1 MATYRPDII
10 QELQDLGL
18 TSYEA
23 RCYVSLA
30 AMGPSDPRKVADD
43 ADIPHASAYT
53 ALRGLTSKG
62 WADQVVKKPATYRAK
77 KPSNIKVMISSRV
90 EDTFGELEKIYR
102 HPEPAEEA
110 ELVYTLRGYDNVM
123 GKIYGLLRGA
133 KESVVLVAPSMGL
146 GDPMMLDLLEE
157 ALSRGV
163 KVRALGDEDAVALLP
178 SGAEIRTGNL
188 VAVDLLVDDK
198 VALIGL
204 PDYSA
209 CGWIDSPAVANHFKQ
224 FLELLWN
231 TSSPP

>member
-1 MATYRPDII
+1 MATHRPDII

-23 RCYVSLA
+23 RCYVSLVA
-30 AMGPSDPRKVADD
+30 FGPSDPSKVAEDS
-43 ADIPHASAYT
+43 DIPKPSAYT
-53 ALRGLTSKG
+53 ALRGLASKG
-62 WADQVVKKPATYRAK
+62 WADLVVKKPATYRAK
-77 KPSNIKVMISSRV
+77 KPSSIRVMISSRV
-90 EDTFGELEKIYR
+90 EDTFGELEKIYS
-102 HPEPAEEA
+102 PVPAEEA
-110 ELVYTLRGYDNVM
+110 ELVYTLRGYDKVM
-123 GKIYGLLRGA
+123 GKIYELLRGA
-133 KESVVLVAPSMGL
+133 KESLVLVAPSMGL
-146 GDPMMLDLLEE
+146 GDPKMLDLLEE

-178 SGAEIRTGNL
+178 AGAEIRTGNL

-209 CGWIDSPAVANHFKQ
+209 CGWIDSPAVASHFKQ